1 MSLCS
6 CPGCKHHFADALW
19 SPQAAAQQQLHNL
32 LDTSWWERNPSHG
45 CRRVLDLFLFM
56 SLVCCWLSWCYH
68 TYFQMIKL
76 NVAFGCCGLQSSSLS
91 SLAKL
96 FNEQC

>member
-68 TYFQMIKL
+68 TYFQMIRL

-96 FNEQC
+96 LNERC